1 MKSGFKVFLAL
12 GLAAIIAL
20 GSYGVTAV
28 MDDYEARIDALNLR
42 IEELQRQL
50 SESPSSLEL
59 STLSYTTG
67 QENQSAA
74 DIAEQAGA
82 SVVGITIT
90 TQLRANTGWF
100 SPPQVQEQTSKG
112 SGVII
117 SQEGYIVTNYHV
129 VKSYIEGTNSQ
140 LEVYLADGRSAAAS
154 YVGGDEQND
163 LAVIKIGLQDL
174 PVAQVGSSSD
184 LRAGEFAMA
193 IGSPLGMEGSV
204 TVGVISGIDRKVAA
218 ENVAESLIQT
228 DAAINPGN
236 SGGALVDGQGK
247 VIGINTIKIA
257 ATDVEGIGFAIPI
270 ESVMP
275 IVESIM
281 LHGYVQG
288 RPATGIVGTGISNLT
303 ALFNNVPQGLLVTE
317 VSPGSAADVA
327 GIRQNDIILQL
338 GGTDVLSMGDINQ
351 VLKQY
356 KVGDVV
362 EIEFYR
368 GGSIYTATLTLLE
381 GR

>member
-1 MKSGFKVFLAL
+1 MKSGFKVSLAL

-338 GGTDVLSMGDINQ
+338 GGTDVLSMSDINQ